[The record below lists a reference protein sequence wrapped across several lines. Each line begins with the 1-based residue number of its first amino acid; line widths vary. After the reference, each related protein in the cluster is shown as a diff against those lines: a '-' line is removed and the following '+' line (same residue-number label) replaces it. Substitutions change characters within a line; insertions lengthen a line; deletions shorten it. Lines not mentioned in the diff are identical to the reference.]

1 MGTRKSPTIRQ
12 GFPWDYKEE
21 MKQKEYKLAE
31 LGVICGLLPTA
42 SREREFVEQF
52 GTVNP
57 CPRFAD
63 EIRSARQDK

>member
-1 MGTRKSPTIRQ
+1 VRACAKRRNETIR
-12 GFPWDYKEE
+12 YKI
-21 MKQKEYKLAE
+21 LAE

-57 CPRFAD
+57 CPRFIA
-63 EIRSARQDK
+63 EIRAIRQDK